1 MAAQYRH
8 VSYLIELQE
17 KSSED
22 FLKEHVSSIFLNH
35 QPALSIEIFL
45 SAFQF
50 GSYSYLEG
58 SFACFSGCAYCVMQH
73 WGML

>member
-35 QPALSIEIFL
+35 HPTLSIEIFL
-45 SAFQF
+45 STLQF
-50 GSYSYLEG
+50 GSYFYRSNL
-58 SFACFSGCAYCVMQH
+58 
-73 WGML
+73 LTLL

>member
-17 KSSED
+17 KFSED

-35 QPALSIEIFL
+35 QPTLSIEIFL
-45 SAFQF
+45 STLQF
-50 GSYSYLEG
+50 GSYSYRSNL
-58 SFACFSGCAYCVMQH
+58 
-73 WGML
+73 LTLL